1 MKILNL
7 GCGNR
12 LIDGAVNHDISPHRP
27 EIDVCFDLDAENW
40 NWYIADDLDDT
51 SYLDK
56 PSQFDRI
63 EMISVIEHLDNPL
76 AAENECWSLLKPSGL
91 LVLKYPHKDSFTAY
105 DDLTHRNLLTE
116 YSFDYVD
123 PNTYYGKHNSF
134 YTDKKWHILTPVSSR
149 KIIKPHDRGDRI
161 NVKLELEKVI

>member
-12 LIDGAVNHDISPHRP
+12 IIEGAINHDLNPHRP
-27 EIDVCFDLDAENW
+27 EVDVCFDLNLHDW
-40 NWYIADDLDDT
+40 FWYIADDLDD
-51 SYLDK
+51 SDLLQK
-56 PSQFDRI
+56 PDCFDRI

-76 AAENECWSLLKPSGL
+76 HAVDECWALLKVGGI

-105 DDLTHRNLLTE
+105 DDLTHRKFLTE

-123 PNTYYGKHNSF
+123 PRTYYGSNNMF
-134 YTDKKWHILTPVSSR
+134 YTDRKWHIRTPVEKR
-149 KIIKPHDRGDRI
+149 KIVKPHDRGDRI
-161 NVKLELEKVI
+161 NVKLEMVKIV